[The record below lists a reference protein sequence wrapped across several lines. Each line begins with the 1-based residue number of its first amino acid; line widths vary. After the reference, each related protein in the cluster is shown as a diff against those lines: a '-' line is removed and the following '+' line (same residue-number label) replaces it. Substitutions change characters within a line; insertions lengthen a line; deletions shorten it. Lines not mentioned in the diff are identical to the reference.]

1 MKKYTAVVLGLL
13 FSISFAS
20 TVMAAEPSSIYA
32 DQIDYDFRN
41 GQAVAKGNV
50 VIKRDGGTATSKNAD
65 YNTKTGNGKLTGD
78 VVSNKED
85 AKVTCQTMNI
95 AEQGDHITAIGNAV
109 LKKADK
115 TLRASQVEYYAKR
128 EYAETVGDWAQLGM
142 DDGSTI
148 DAAYLNYSMKEGLAT
163 GDGNVR
169 IVSPPRKLTARGDR
183 AIYNTKAEDG
193 TIELI
198 GHATATQ
205 DGDTVSGNTL
215 TLKGTGAQKDQV
227 AIADGNVKLVF
238 VPKPE
243 KKQPPVEP
251 YYSIVGDSPVPEE
264 IYKQSNWPGE
274 TIKIGETALA

>member
-1 MKKYTAVVLGLL
+1 MKKYAVIILGTLL
-13 FSISFAS
+13 SISFAGLA
-20 TVMAAEPSSIYA
+20 MAAEPSSIYA

-50 VIKRDGGTATSKNAD
+50 LIKREGGTATSKDAD
-65 YNTKTGNGKLTGD
+65 YNTKTGNGKLTGNVIGIKD
-78 VVSNKED
+78 DS
-85 AKVTCQTMNI
+85 KVTCQTMNI

-115 TLRASQVEYYAKR
+115 TLRASQVEYFSKR
-128 EYAETVGDWAQLGM
+128 EYAETVGEWAQLAM
-142 DDGSTI
+142 DDGSTL
-148 DAAYLNYSMKEGLAT
+148 DAAYMNYNMKDGLAT
-163 GDGNVR
+163 GEGNVR
-169 IVSPPRKLTARGDR
+169 IVSPPRKLTARGDK
-183 AIYNTKAEDG
+183 AIFNTKADDG

-215 TLKGTGAQKDQV
+215 TLKGTGAEKNQV
-227 AIADGNVKLVF
+227 AIADGNVKLVY

-243 KKQPPVEP
+243 PKQQPLKP
-251 YYSIVGDSPVPEE
+251 YYSIVGDSPVPEKT
-264 IYKQSNWPGE
+264 YRQGNWPGE

>member
-1 MKKYTAVVLGLL
+1 MKKYAVIILGTLL
-13 FSISFAS
+13 SISFAGLA
-20 TVMAAEPSSIYA
+20 MAAEPSSIYA

-50 VIKRDGGTATSKNAD
+50 LIKREGGTATSKDAD
-65 YNTKTGNGKLTGD
+65 YNTKTGNGKLTGNVIGIKD
-78 VVSNKED
+78 DS
-85 AKVTCQTMNI
+85 KVTCQTMNI

-115 TLRASQVEYYAKR
+115 TLRASQVEYFSKR
-128 EYAETVGDWAQLGM
+128 EYAETVGEWAQLAM
-142 DDGSTI
+142 DDGSTL
-148 DAAYLNYSMKEGLAT
+148 DAAYMNYNMKDGLAT
-163 GDGNVR
+163 GEGNVR
-169 IVSPPRKLTARGDR
+169 IVSPPRKLTARGDK
-183 AIYNTKAEDG
+183 AIYNTKADDG

-215 TLKGTGAQKDQV
+215 TLKGTGAEKNQV
-227 AIADGNVKLVF
+227 AIADGNVKLVY

-243 KKQPPVEP
+243 PKQQPLKP
-251 YYSIVGDSPVPEE
+251 YYSIVGDSPVPEKT
-264 IYKQSNWPGE
+264 YRQGNWPGE